1 MFLDQEERRSYWH
14 RIFYMQE
21 SQPDEIDEARYPTER
36 VDGWLEIELGEF
48 SCERD
53 MELLEMSCVEDSF
66 DNFKSGLIVGGIEIR
81 PHFGERPNPRQK
93 RQFSWGRFWNKAQS
107 YSSLVLFGVTLL
119 MAVLQQHSLVVF
131 LFALSVFSSYYEKL
145 ASN

>member
-1 MFLDQEERRSYWH
+1 MKLD
-14 RIFYMQE
+14 I
-21 SQPDEIDEARYPTER
+21 YPTER

-53 MELLEMSCVEDSF
+53 KELLEMYCVEDSF

-81 PHFGERPNPRQK
+81 PHFGERPYPRQK

-119 MAVLQQHSLVVF
+119 MVVLQQHSLIVF